1 MKLTPKQKAFAD
13 YYIELGNATE
23 AAQKAG
29 YKGNNL
35 NRIASENLSKLDI
48 KQYIEEKMEEIS
60 SNRIAKAEEV
70 LQYLTRVIRDEETEQ
85 VVVTKSAG
93 DFITEIEIVDKKL
106 DAKDKIKAS
115 ELLAKR
121 YYLFNDREIR
131 LKEMKMDL
139 EIKKAT
145 EEDIKVDD
153 KSFALP
159 WNVISPAFVEALHK
173 FEENIFT
180 EYVFSGGRGSTKSSF
195 ISLKIIELIKNNPE
209 LNAVIV
215 RQVANTLRDSVFAQI
230 QWAIESLELTEE
242 FKFSFRN
249 NI

>member
-70 LQYLTRVIRDEETEQ
+70 LEYLTRIIRDEETDQ
-85 VVVTKSAG
+85 VVITKNVG
-93 DFITEIEIVDKKL
+93 DFMTEVEIVEKKI

-131 LKEMKMDL
+131 LKEKKL
-139 EIKKAT
+139 ELETKKALGET
-145 EEDIKVDD
+145 KDNNITIKVVRA
-153 KSFALP
+153 SEQ
-159 WNVISPAFVEALHK
+159 N
-173 FEENIFT
+173 
-180 EYVFSGGRGSTKSSF
+180 GRS
-195 ISLKIIELIKNNPE
+195 
-209 LNAVIV
+209 
-215 RQVANTLRDSVFAQI
+215 
-230 QWAIESLELTEE
+230 
-242 FKFSFRN
+242 
-249 NI
+249 